1 MDIDSLRCFDAA
13 ATTLNFRI
21 AAARVHLSPAA
32 FSDRMQRLED
42 ELGHRLLIRTTRK
55 MDLSDA
61 GRRLLPLAREII
73 AGADRLRA
81 TAVAS
86 DRPLPFEVM
95 IGTRA
100 ELGLSWLCPALSI
113 LTRAHPE
120 RTIHLYNGDSPDVRT
135 RLERGEIDAMVSS
148 MRLTSPR
155 LAYAALHEEDYVFV
169 GRRSKGKLRS
179 AADATTKTLVD
190 ASPDLPLFRYF
201 LDALPDGEPWP
212 FARVEYMGG
221 IGAIR
226 RRLLDGNDRVAVL
239 PRYFIRADIA
249 AGRLTPLMPRIR
261 PRSDM
266 FRLVWRVGHP
276 RADELLQLAGELRA
290 LPLA

>member
-13 ATTLNFRI
+13 ATTLNFGI
-21 AAARVHLSPAA
+21 AATRVHLSPAA

-42 ELGHRLLIRTTRK
+42 ELGQRLLIRTTRK
-55 MDLSDA
+55 MELSDA
-61 GRRLLPLAREII
+61 GRRLLPLSREII
-73 AGADRLRA
+73 VGADRLRA

-86 DRPLPFEVM
+86 DRPLPFELM

-100 ELGLSWLCPALSI
+100 ELGLSWLCPALST
-113 LTRAHPE
+113 LSRSQPE
-120 RTIHLYNGDSPDVRT
+120 RTIHLYNGDGPDLRT
-135 RLERGEIDAMVSS
+135 RLERGEIDAMVGS

-169 GRRSKGKLRS
+169 GRRTKLRN
-179 AADATTKTLVD
+179 AAEATTKTLVD

-201 LDALPDGEPWP
+201 LDAMPDGAPWP
-212 FARVEYMGG
+212 FAQVEYMGS

-226 RRLLDGNDRVAVL
+226 RRVLEGVDRVAVL

-249 AGRLTPLMPRIR
+249 AGRLTPLMPKIR
-261 PRSDM
+261 PRSDT

-276 RADELLQLAGELRA
+276 RADELMRLAAELRA
-290 LPLA
+290 IPLS